1 MKLILKLAIALIC
14 FVIYTHSINAQVLD
28 SENKLTILLKDGTQV
43 TLFGQSISMS
53 DQKSKNYF
61 YLPTNPHLS
70 IGKDGTPKFM
80 LLKYMTEEGAE
91 EGGVSGALFH
101 MLMEWGLTPKQ
112 QSELEGILK
121 SGGQG
126 ARKGSILKGAVD
138 VAPDGDNSFMVI
150 SALLADP
157 NRAGKVI
164 MSKRAT
170 VMPGAASAFATKMDQ
185 IEAQLLISSLDI
197 GRSTSDVSVRLG
209 FKYAVQMP
217 AAKGKATI
225 DWDKMHT
232 QFKQDSAAYSYKKT
246 GHWWWKKQTRNYDE
260 VHKFIETLEENE
272 VIELKWE
279 ENLADDRI
287 SQMREAFYQ
296 YFLDKMSNVEEEST
310 VSPPTE
316 QEQVAMPDIKYGKK
330 YTFNKT
336 FFTSNFQRKKQVFNF
351 EAKLAVNKYFSV
363 TGNLADWYDAV
374 RDNEKCVSEVTLNDP
389 FFDHRDIV
397 FILDLD
403 AKDIFD
409 DQVNYV
415 TVNVRKK
422 RKSGNDFNKHF
433 IMDQAYLK
441 ENGTTKSI
449 SYAMGSDSDGGDYE
463 YKTQWSLRGGKL
475 FPENPTY
482 KKADLAGITFSA
494 PIEGRTIE
502 CEADLEELSALGVVR
517 ATIQLRYYKFG
528 KEVQTNV
535 PITVSKGVSIMEK
548 TIFMDVNTQGYAY
561 QLIVDYK
568 DPSKGKMAFGWQPK
582 INDDYVYAA
591 IPNEVLNENVAFIE
605 KVIEAGKVIV
615 KPSSDGSIDK
625 VSGILDRFKDVLKIV
640 KN

>member
-1 MKLILKLAIALIC
+1 MKITLKLAVIFISLI
-14 FVIYTHSINAQVLD
+14 VYTHNIKAQILD
-28 SENKLTILLKDGTQV
+28 SDNKLTIVLKDGLQV
-43 TLFGQSISMS
+43 TLLGQSISMS

-70 IGKDGTPKFM
+70 LDKEGTPKFM
-80 LLKYMTEEGAE
+80 LLKYMTEKGAN

-112 QSELEGILK
+112 QTELEGILK
-121 SGGQG
+121 IGGQG

-138 VAPDGDNSFMVI
+138 VTPDGDNSFRII
-150 SALLADP
+150 SALLSDP
-157 NRAGKVI
+157 NRAGKVV
-164 MSKRAT
+164 MSKRAPI
-170 VMPGAASAFATKMDQ
+170 MPGAASSFASKMDN
-185 IEAQLLISSLDI
+185 IEAQLMIASLEKD
-197 GRSTSDVSVRLG
+197 RSIADLSLELS

-217 AAKGKATI
+217 AAKGRAI
-225 DWDKMHT
+225 INWEKMHT
-232 QFKQDSAAYSYKKT
+232 QFKQDSASYSNKKK
-246 GHWWWKKQTRNYDE
+246 GHWWWKKNTRNYDE
-260 VHKFIETLEENE
+260 VHKFIETLEENKI
-272 VIELKWE
+272 IELKWE
-279 ENLADDRI
+279 ENIADDRI
-287 SQMREAFYQ
+287 SQMREAFFQ
-296 YFLDKMSNVEEEST
+296 FFLDKMSNVEEENT
-310 VSPPTE
+310 TSPPTE
-316 QEQVAMPDIKYGKK
+316 QEQEAMPDIKYGKK

-336 FFTSNFQRKKQVFNF
+336 YFESNFQKNTQVFDF
-351 EAKLAVNKYFSV
+351 DAKLAVNKYFSV

-374 RDNEKCVSEVTLNDP
+374 RDNEKCVNEVTLNDP
-389 FFDHRDIV
+389 FFEHRTID

-403 AKDIFD
+403 AIDIFEKEI
-409 DQVNYV
+409 NYV

-433 IMDQAYLK
+433 TMDLAYLK
-441 ENGTTKSI
+441 ENGPTKSI
-449 SYAMGSDSDGGDYE
+449 SYAMGSDVDGEAYE
-463 YKTQWSLRGGKL
+463 YKIQSSLRGGKL

-494 PIEGRTIE
+494 PIEGRTVE

-548 TIFMDVNTQGYAY
+548 TIFMDADTQGYAY

-591 IPNEVLNENVAFIE
+591 IPTEVLDENVAFIE

-615 KPSSDGSIDK
+615 KPSSDGSINK
-625 VSGILDRFKDVLKIV
+625 ASGILDRFKDVINIV

>member
-1 MKLILKLAIALIC
+1 MKTILKLSITLIC
-14 FVIYTHSINAQVLD
+14 FIVYSHTINAQILD
-28 SENKLTILLKDGTQV
+28 SENKLSLVLSDGTQV
-43 TLFGQSISMS
+43 TMFGQSISLS
-53 DQKSKNYF
+53 DRKSKNYF

-80 LLKYMTEEGAE
+80 LLKYMTEDKGKA
-91 EGGVSGALFH
+91 SGALFH
-101 MLMEWGLTPKQ
+101 MLMEWGLSPKQ
-112 QSELEGILK
+112 QSELERILK
-121 SGGQG
+121 NGEQG
-126 ARKGSILKGAVD
+126 ARKGSVLKGAAD
-138 VAPDGDNSFMVI
+138 VVPDGDNSFRII
-150 SALLADP
+150 SALLSDP

-164 MSKRAT
+164 MAKKAT
-170 VMPGAASAFATKMDQ
+170 VMPGAASAFATKMDA
-185 IEAQLLISSLDI
+185 IETQLMVASLDKE
-197 GRSTSDVSVRLG
+197 RSIADLSLELS

-217 AAKGKATI
+217 AAKGKAI
-225 DWDKMHT
+225 INWKKMQT
-232 QFKQDSAAYSYKKT
+232 QFKQDSESSTYARNGKGLFKT
-246 GHWWWKKQTRNYDE
+246 IRNYDE
-260 VHKFIETLEENE
+260 VHKFIERLTEKK
-272 VIELKWE
+272 VIQIKWE

-287 SQMREAFYQ
+287 NKMREAFYQ
-296 YFLDKMSNVEEEST
+296 FFLDKMTNVAEEATAE
-310 VSPPTE
+310 PPTE
-316 QEQVAMPDIKYGKK
+316 QEREAMPNKK
-330 YTFNKT
+330 YRRRYIFNKT
-336 FFTSNFQRKKQVFNF
+336 YLTSKFQQNTEVFNF
-351 EAKLAVNKYFSV
+351 DAKLAVNKYFSV

-374 RDNEKCVSEVTLNDP
+374 RDNEKCVSEVTLNEP
-389 FFDHRDIV
+389 FFEHRTID

-403 AKDIFD
+403 AIDIFEKE
-409 DQVNYV
+409 VNYV

-422 RKSGNDFNKHF
+422 RKSGNDFKKHF
-433 IMDQAYLK
+433 TMDQAHLK
-441 ENGTTKSI
+441 ENGPTKSI
-449 SYAMGSDSDGGDYE
+449 SYAMGSNKDGEAYE
-463 YKTQWSLRGGKL
+463 YKAQWSLRGGKL

-502 CEADLEELSALGVVR
+502 CEADLEELSAMGVAR

-591 IPNEVLNENVAFIE
+591 IPTEVLDENVAFIE

-615 KPSSDGSIDK
+615 KPSSDGTINK
-625 VSGILDRFKDVLKIV
+625 ASGILDRFKDVLNIV